1 MKSML
6 RSTTT
11 YLVASLLLLFF
22 SLLMLEITLQ
32 YVPWRTDVAFLQLK
46 GEELMLAYYEPAFFV
61 HVFTS
66 MLALLAGFT
75 QFSKTLRLKYTLVH
89 RWVGM
94 VYVSV
99 ILFFSGPSGL
109 IMGYHAN
116 GGISSQIAF
125 VLLALLWMFT
135 TWKAFDTARKKEF
148 DAHRKWMIRS
158 YALTLSAVTLRLW
171 KWTIVKVW
179 EPAPMDVY
187 RIVAWLGW
195 VLNILV
201 VEYYF
206 WLESK
211 RRKADLR
218 VQA

>member
-1 MKSML
+1 MQKNI
-6 RSTTT
+6 TT

-22 SLLMLEITLQ
+22 CYLMLEITLQ

-46 GEELMLAYYEPAFFV
+46 TQELTLPYYEPAFFV

-75 QFSKTLRLKYTLVH
+75 QFSSTIRKRFCRVH
-89 RWVGM
+89 RLVGM
-94 VYVSV
+94 VYVAV

-116 GGISSQIAF
+116 GGFSSQLAF
-125 VLLALLWMFT
+125 VLLALLWMYFT
-135 TWKAFDTARKKEF
+135 WMAFDTARKGNFE
-148 DAHRKWMIRS
+148 AHRKWMIRS

-171 KWTIVKVW
+171 KWTIVQLW
-179 EPAPMDVY
+179 EPSPMDVY

-195 VLNILV
+195 VLNIFI
-201 VEYYF
+201 VEIYF
-206 WLESK
+206 WRARQK
-211 RRKADLR
+211 PFITA
-218 VQA
+218 